1 MIYASGTCACCGLE
15 RPLKYARRT
24 HCSTYR
30 CQQAAKAAV
39 AERRGD
45 AGGSGGVD
53 GAGTVRDKAPTFCF
67 KVFECFGQRYL
78 DEKRMPTRARRNDV
92 PHDAYTI
99 AYLVQGKFG
108 EDADDEGL
116 TDIRWVD
123 LEDLVDNQIDLS
135 PIEEYENDLQRDM
148 EWRRSQVGA

>member
-1 MIYASGTCACCGLE
+1 MRGG
-15 RPLKYARRT
+15 
-24 HCSTYR
+24 
-30 CQQAAKAAV
+30 AAANA
-39 AERRGD
+39 
-45 AGGSGGVD
+45 GVD
-53 GAGTVRDKAPTFCF
+53 GVGTVRDKAPTFCF

-108 EDADDEGL
+108 EDEDDEGL

-123 LEDLVDNQIDLS
+123 VEDLVDNQIDLS